1 MVKLL
6 QQDIRTLE
14 VLEWK
19 GLHLLHG
26 PPSSCSAKVRLFLRL
41 KGIEWHSHL
50 VGPGDEDPLSP
61 WFLGINPRGLVPVL
75 VDDGDVHIESNDIIM
90 HLEQKFPEPALVPR
104 EGAATMSELL
114 DHEDELHLDLRL
126 LTFRFIIPEL
136 LSRPPERLDAYRRL
150 GSGTVGGK
158 PDPVRREQIDFYEKH
173 RAGISDDDVRSAIA
187 RFRCAFDAHD
197 ATLGRTSFLFG
208 DELTV
213 FDIAWFIYVA
223 RLTAAGY
230 PFASAHPNVA
240 RWFGQL
246 LAREEFAEEYEV
258 STPPAEIYRSLRES
272 DAAEGRT
279 LELLG
284 GF

>member
-6 QQDIRTLE
+6 RRDVQTLE
-14 VLEWK
+14 VLNWE

-41 KGIEWHSHL
+41 KGLEWHSHL
-50 VGPGDEDPLSP
+50 VGPGGKDPLSP

-75 VDDGDVHIESNDIIM
+75 VDGGDVHIESNDIIL
-90 HLEQKFPEPALVPR
+90 HLERKFPEPALVPLG
-104 EGAATMSELL
+104 EAASVSELL
-114 DHEDELHLDLRL
+114 HHEDDLHLDLRL

-136 LSRPPERLDAYRRL
+136 ANRPAEKIDAYRRL
-150 GSGTVGGK
+150 GSGTVGGE
-158 PDPVRREQIDFYEKH
+158 PDPVKVEQIAFYEKH
-173 RAGISDDDVRSAIA
+173 RAGISDDNVRTAIA
-187 RFRCAFDAHD
+187 RFRSTFDAHD
-197 ATLGRTSFLFG
+197 TILSRAPFLLGEALSVL
-208 DELTV
+208 DV
-213 FDIAWFIYVA
+213 AWFIYVA

-230 PFASAHPNVA
+230 PFSKAHPNVA
-240 RWFGQL
+240 AWFGRL
-246 LAREEFAEEYEV
+246 LARPEFAEESAV
-258 STPPAEIYRSLRES
+258 STPPAEMYRSLRER

>member
-6 QQDIRTLE
+6 EQDIRTHE
-14 VLEWK
+14 VLAWK

-41 KGIEWHSHL
+41 KGIEWHSHP
-50 VGPGDEDPLSP
+50 VGPGETLSP
-61 WFLGINPRGLVPVL
+61 WYLGINPRGLVPAL

-90 HLEQKFPEPALVPR
+90 HLESKFPEPALVPLN
-104 EGAATMSELL
+104 GAASMAELL
-114 DHEDELHLDLRL
+114 RHEDELHLDLRM

-136 LSRPPERLDAYRRL
+136 AARPPEMLDAYRRL

-158 PDPVRREQIDFYEKH
+158 PDPAKLEQIGFYEKH
-173 RAGISDDDVRSAIA
+173 RAGISDDDVRHSITK
-187 RFRCAFDAHD
+187 FRHAFDQHEEA
-197 ATLGRTSFLFG
+197 LGRTPFLLG

-213 FDIAWFIYVA
+213 LDIAWFIYVG
-223 RLTAAGY
+223 RLIAAGY
-230 PFASAHPNVA
+230 PFARAHPNVA
-240 RWFGQL
+240 RWYGEL
-246 LAREEFAEEYEV
+246 LVRQEFAEEHAV
-258 STPPAEIYRSLRES
+258 ASLDPEIYRTLRAR